1 MFVVG
6 VIVFCSVLQSQAVS
20 GNVQGLLSN
29 PVALPDLNFTGT
41 ENSSN
46 VKSRSGIAAQKRG
59 ICCHDSCAISLV

>member
-1 MFVVG
+1 MTTSFYCYQGLGLLFVVA

-41 ENSSN
+41 ENST
-46 VKSRSGIAAQKRG
+46 
-59 ICCHDSCAISLV
+59 C